1 MTYDYRYTK
10 KWRLDASRG
19 IKRYTDATPAREH
32 ITNLLATG
40 ASNRAIAGAAGIS
53 PTAITQLTEHGQR
66 QVRTIT
72 AARILAVRPEHTHNR
87 PTPDGFVPNIG
98 TRRRIQALQVL
109 GHSARDIGN
118 AAGVTQAVV
127 HNLINQAGTWVS
139 ARNRDAILTAYATL
153 WNQRGTSRKTATM
166 AAHKGWAPPLAWDD
180 ESIDDPAA
188 TPQHQAVAAAPVLDD
203 SAIDRRANGDHDV
216 PLTRA
221 ERHAVVARLHA
232 AGLNDGQIERR
243 AGINDRQVLRDR
255 QTLGL
260 PANQPRTTKQGEAA

>member
-40 ASNRAIAGAAGIS
+40 ASKRAIAGAADIS

-109 GHSARDIGN
+109 GHSARDIGD
-118 AAGVTQAVV
+118 AAGVTQSVV
-127 HNLINQAGTWVS
+127 HNIISQAGDWIS
-139 ARNRDAILTAYATL
+139 ARNRTAILAAYATL
-153 WNQRGTSRKTATM
+153 WNQPGTSRKTATL
-166 AAHKGWAPPLAWDD
+166 ASRKGWAPPLAWDD
-180 ESIDDPAA
+180 ETIDDPAA
-188 TPQHQAVAAAPVLDD
+188 TPQHQAIAGASTLDD
-203 SAIDRRANGDHDV
+203 SAIDRRCNGDHSV
-216 PLTRA
+216 PLTND
-221 ERHAVVARLHA
+221 ERRAVVARLHA
-232 AGLNDGQIERR
+232 AGLNDKEIMRR
-243 AGINDRQVLRDR
+243 TGINDRQVIRDR
-255 QTLGL
+255 QTQNL
-260 PANQPRTTKQGEAA
+260 PANTPRTTKQGEAA